1 MKKIAITALAII
13 IYSLCFAQTTN
24 TIEVLCQNALSAAEN
39 DDYALTKKYFD
50 AVIAECIKNPDSD
63 LLLNLSEDVSDYVIL
78 NQAKT
83 NQQEASATASLLI
96 QLQLQ
101 CLNYCANHEFFKSGE
116 EYVNAIHTAL
126 VGMGYTLAD
135 AGLMQD
141 AEDCLKAGISV
152 FSQMNIFTEEYPLGY
167 ESMAYFYSKYK
178 EEYDKELSFQYE
190 GFKAA
195 ASLYGAK
202 SELSKQIFSRMCTSY
217 CSDLTFLSFD
227 GTKGSLY
234 DTFDVRIIPYDDL
247 IEVIGLWTQHINEI
261 TAQYG
266 QETINTLFPN
276 SLPNIYGEGMM
287 PLNTPLWDSYSKTL
301 AAIHFGRMNDYERDV
316 NQFLDE
322 ITDISELYPY
332 SEGIITSLRNHNYVN
347 YAIRLYDS
355 LEQKAVDHQDVIER
369 IRSAAGRTA
378 YAYGFTDKAW
388 SYVKELDA
396 TRNPKAYLN
405 KQSYFD
411 DIMLLAA
418 LYANK
423 REYTKEND
431 ILTLALKQSDSLV
444 NVISDNILR
453 VLYNNL
459 SVSYNHLGNNEE
471 SVIALRKAIEIAR
484 RAMISN
490 NENIDDPRCVLWP
503 AIEYGNLADH
513 YYKQGNLDDAE
524 KVYRNCLLYY
534 ETNNAESS
542 RIGYVL
548 DGLMAIAEA
557 RQDLISLKELS
568 KKLYSTQFKQYL
580 AQSFGMTK
588 VQRTD
593 LWNKMNTH
601 SLEIIA
607 QFALN
612 DKSFSDV
619 AYDVSLIQ
627 KGFLLKY
634 DQIIGNNISNSDDK
648 QLKASYYDFKKA
660 ESKGDKQRDALEEK
674 VMYLY
679 SKHPEFI
686 REANF
691 TTWQDVRAN
700 LVKGDAAIEFVK
712 CCSDG
717 KKASYA
723 AIIIRPE
730 WSAPR
735 TVKLASE
742 NEMNAM
748 FSKGSRA
755 YYDND
760 GLYSITWGQLEPH
773 LKGANR
779 IFFSPDGV
787 LSQMNIEI
795 LHNSKGKAI
804 YDVYDLHRI
813 SSTANLNIT
822 DLASYETAT
831 LYGGLN
837 YDLDTKSMQ
846 AISRSYDN
854 QCKITDQSTYV
865 AGDNTRKG
873 WNYLPG
879 TKIEVEQISTLL
891 DKGRVNSTL
900 FTADS
905 GTEESFKTQSGHSAQ
920 IIHIA
925 THGFY
930 LNEKQAEKMDN
941 NVFTHNDTDSHTYPL
956 RRSGLLMSG
965 GQHIWMGEE
974 IPEGIDDGILT
985 AEEIAGLNLS
995 NTNLLVLSACQ
1006 TGLGEIGGDGVYGL
1020 QRGFKIAGVGTIIM
1034 SLWEVDDQTTS
1045 LMMQTFYRNL
1055 IKGKSKRE
1063 SFAIAQSEV
1072 RKKYDNPKYWAAFIM
1087 LD

>member
-1 MKKIAITALAII
+1 MKKIAITVTAII
-13 IYSLCFAQTTN
+13 AYNLCLAQTAN
-24 TIEVLCQNALSAAEN
+24 TIDVLCQNALVATEK

-50 AVIAECIKNPDSD
+50 AVIAECQKNPNSD

-78 NQAKT
+78 NQARI
-83 NQQEASATASLLI
+83 NQQDAKATASQLI

-101 CLNYCANHEFFKSGE
+101 CLNFCANNGFFQSSE

-126 VGMGYTLAD
+126 VGIGDTLAD
-135 AGLMQD
+135 AGLMND
-141 AEDCLKAGISV
+141 AEDCLKAGLNV
-152 FSQMNIFTEEYPLGY
+152 FPQMKIFTEEYPLGY
-167 ESMAYFYSKYK
+167 ERLAYFYSKYQK
-178 EEYDKELSFQYE
+178 EYDKELSFQYE

-195 ASLYGAK
+195 ASLYGVDSK
-202 SELSKQIFSRMCTSY
+202 LCKQIFGRMCTSY
-217 CSDLTFLSFD
+217 CSDLAYLSFE
-227 GTKGSLY
+227 GTQGSKY
-234 DTFDVRIIPYDDL
+234 GSFDVRIIPYDDL
-247 IEVIGLWTQHINEI
+247 INIIGLWVQYKNEI
-261 TAQYG
+261 CGQYG
-266 QETINTLFPN
+266 EKISETLFPDN
-276 SLPNIYGEGMM
+276 IPNIYGDGMI
-287 PLNTPLWDSYSKTL
+287 PFDSSLWDIYGKTL
-301 AAIHFGRMNDYERDV
+301 AAIHFGRMDDYERNV
-316 NQFLDE
+316 SQFLNE
-322 ITDISELYPY
+322 ITDISKLNTY
-332 SEGIITSLRNHNYVN
+332 SEGIVTSLRNHNYVN
-347 YAIRLYDS
+347 YAIRLYDT
-355 LEQKAVDHQDVIER
+355 LEQKAIGHQGALEL

-378 YAYGFTDKAW
+378 FAYGFFDKAW
-388 SYVKELDA
+388 SYVKESDA
-396 TRNPKAYLN
+396 VRNPKTYLN
-405 KQSYFD
+405 KRVYFD
-411 DIMLLAA
+411 DIMLMAA
-418 LYANK
+418 LYASK
-423 REYTKEND
+423 REYTKENE
-431 ILTLALKQSDSLV
+431 ILTQALKQSDSLG
-444 NVISDNILR
+444 NVISDNTLR
-453 VLYNNL
+453 ILYNNL
-459 SVSYNHLGNNEE
+459 SVSYNHLGNYEE
-471 SVIALRKAIEIAR
+471 SVIALRKAIEIAKR
-484 RAMISN
+484 IMISN
-490 NENIDDPRCVLWP
+490 NENIDDPKCVLWP

-513 YYKQGNLDDAE
+513 NYKQGNFDEAE
-524 KVYRNCLLYY
+524 RLYKNCILHY
-534 ETNNAESS
+534 ESNDTKSN

-557 RQDLISLKELS
+557 RHDIISLKELS
-568 KKLYSTQFKQYL
+568 EKLYSTQFRQYL
-580 AQSFGMTK
+580 VQSFGMTK

-593 LWNKMNTH
+593 FWNKMNTH
-601 SLEIIA
+601 PLEVIA

-612 DKSFSDV
+612 NDTFSDV
-619 AYDVSLIQ
+619 AYDVSLLQ

-634 DQIIGNNISNSDDK
+634 EQIIDNNIVNSDDS
-648 QLKASYYDFKKA
+648 QLKASYYEFKKA
-660 ESKGDKQRDALEEK
+660 ESNGDKPRYALEEK

-691 TTWQDVRAN
+691 TTWQEVRAN
-700 LVKGDAAIEFVK
+700 LDKGDVAIEFVK

-717 KKASYA
+717 KNASYA

-730 WSAPR
+730 WSFPY

-748 FSKGSRA
+748 FSKGPRA

-760 GLYSITWGQLEPH
+760 KLYSMTWGQLEPH
-773 LKGANR
+773 LKGAKR

-795 LHNSKGKAI
+795 LKNSKGKTI
-804 YDVYDLHRI
+804 YDVFDMHRV
-813 SSTANLNIT
+813 SSTADLSVT

-846 AISRSYDN
+846 SISRSYNN
-854 QCKITDQSTYV
+854 QCKITDQTTYDI
-865 AGDNTRKG
+865 GNYSRKG
-873 WNYLPG
+873 WSYLPG
-879 TKIEVEQISTLL
+879 TKTEVEHIQSLL
-891 DKGRVNSTL
+891 DKGMVNNTI

-905 GTEESFKTQSGHSAQ
+905 GTEESFKAQSGHSAQ

-930 LNEKQAEKMDN
+930 LSERQAEKIDN
-941 NVFTHNDTDSHTYPL
+941 DIFTHNDTDSHSYPL

-974 IPEGIDDGILT
+974 IPEGIDDGVLT

-1006 TGLGEIGGDGVYGL
+1006 TGVGEIGSEGVYGL

-1034 SLWEVDDQTTS
+1034 SLWEVDDQATS

-1072 RKKYDNPKYWAAFIM
+1072 RKKYDDPKYWAAFIM

>member
-13 IYSLCFAQTTN
+13 IYSLCFAQTVN
-24 TIEVLCQNALSAAEN
+24 TIEVLCQNALAAAEN
-39 DDYALTKKYFD
+39 DDYTLTKKYFD
-50 AVIAECIKNPDSD
+50 AVIAECQKNPDSD
-63 LLLNLSEDVSDYVIL
+63 LLLNLSEDVSDYIIL
-78 NQAKT
+78 NQAKN
-83 NQQEASATASLLI
+83 NQQEASATLLI

-167 ESMAYFYSKYK
+167 ERMAYFYSEYQ

-217 CSDLTFLSFD
+217 CSDLAFL
-227 GTKGSLY
+227 KGSLY
-234 DTFDVRIIPYDDL
+234 DTFDARIVPYDDL
-247 IEVIGLWTQHINEI
+247 TEIIGLWTQYINEI
-261 TAQYG
+261 TTQYG
-266 QETINTLFPN
+266 QETINALFPD
-276 SLPNIYGEGMM
+276 SLPNIYGDGMM

-301 AAIHFGRMNDYERDV
+301 AAIHFGRMDDYERNV
-316 NQFLDE
+316 SQFLDE

-347 YAIRLYDS
+347 YAIRLYDT

-396 TRNPKAYLN
+396 TRNPQAYLN

-431 ILTLALKQSDSLV
+431 ILTLALKQSDSLG

-453 VLYNNL
+453 ILYNNL

-484 RAMISN
+484 RAMTSQY
-490 NENIDDPRCVLWP
+490 ENIDDPRCVLWP

-513 YYKQGNLDDAE
+513 YYKQGNLDEAE
-524 KVYRNCLLYY
+524 RLYKNCILHY
-534 ETNNAESS
+534 ETNDAKSNK
-542 RIGYVL
+542 IGYVL

-557 RQDLISLKELS
+557 RRDIIALKELS
-568 KKLYSTQFKQYL
+568 KKLYSTQFSQYL
-580 AQSFGMTK
+580 VQSFGMTK

-593 LWNKMNTH
+593 FWNKMNTH
-601 SLEIIA
+601 PLEVIA

-612 DKSFSDV
+612 DDTFSDV

-634 DQIIGNNISNSDDK
+634 EQIIENNIVNSDDS

-854 QCKITDQSTYV
+854 LCKITDQSTYV

-891 DKGRVNSTL
+891 DKGMVNNTI

-995 NTNLLVLSACQ
+995 NTDLLVLSACQ

>member
-1 MKKIAITALAII
+1 MKKIIVTILATIA
-13 IYSLCFAQTTN
+13 YVFCLAQTAN
-24 TIEVLCQNALSAAEN
+24 TIDVLCQNALAAAEN

-50 AVIAECIKNPDSD
+50 AVIAECQKNPNSD
-63 LLLNLSEDVSDYVIL
+63 LLLNLSEDVSDYVII
-78 NQAKT
+78 NQAKI
-83 NQQEASATASLLI
+83 NQQNAKATALQLI

-101 CLNYCANHEFFKSGE
+101 CLNYCANHGLFQSGE
-116 EYVNAIHTAL
+116 EYVNATHTAL

-167 ESMAYFYSKYK
+167 ERVAYFYSEYK
-178 EEYDKELSFQYE
+178 EEHDKELNFQYE

-195 ASLYGAK
+195 ASLYGVDSK
-202 SELSKQIFSRMCTSY
+202 LCKQIFGRMCTSY
-217 CSDLTFLSFD
+217 CSDLAYLSFE
-227 GTKGSLY
+227 GRQGARY
-234 DTFDVRIIPYDDL
+234 DSFDVRIIPYDDL
-247 IEVIGLWTQHINEI
+247 IDLIGLWTQYKSEI
-261 TAQYG
+261 LGQYG
-266 QETINTLFPN
+266 QKVSEDLFHD
-276 SLPNIYGEGMM
+276 SIQNIYGNEMM
-287 PLNTPLWDSYSKTL
+287 PLNSSLWDSYSKTL
-301 AAIHFGRMNDYERDV
+301 AAIHFGRMADYERNV
-316 NQFLDE
+316 SKFLDE
-322 ITDISELYPY
+322 ITDISKLYTY
-332 SEGIITSLRNHNYVN
+332 SEGIVVSLQRHNYVN
-347 YAIRLYDS
+347 YAIRLYDT
-355 LEQKAVDHQDVIER
+355 LGQKAIGHQDVIEN

-388 SYVKELDA
+388 SYVKEMDA
-396 TRNPKAYLN
+396 VRNPKTYLN
-405 KQSYFD
+405 KRAYFE
-411 DIMLLAA
+411 DIMVLAA

-423 REYTKEND
+423 QEYTKENE
-431 ILTLALKQSDSLV
+431 ILKLALRQSDSLGKE
-444 NVISDNILR
+444 ISDNTLR
-453 VLYNNL
+453 ILYNNL
-459 SVSYNHLGNNEE
+459 SVSYNHLKNNKE
-471 SVIALRKAIEIAR
+471 SVIALRKAIEIAKR
-484 RAMISN
+484 IMIN
-490 NENIDDPRCVLWP
+490 NNQNIDNPQSALWP
-503 AIEYGNLADH
+503 AIEYGNLAYH
-513 YYKQGNLDDAE
+513 YYEQGDLGEAE
-524 KVYRNCLLYY
+524 KLYKDCILHY
-534 ETNNAESS
+534 ETNDINNHG
-542 RIGYVL
+542 IVHIL

-557 RQDLISLKELS
+557 RQDNISLKELS

-580 AQSFGMTK
+580 AQSYGMTK

-593 LWNKMNTH
+593 FWNKMNTH
-601 SLEIIA
+601 SLEVIA

-612 DKSFSDV
+612 DDTFSDV

-634 DQIIGNNISNSDDK
+634 EQIIGNNIVNSDDS
-648 QLKASYYDFKKA
+648 QLKTSYYEFKKA

-691 TTWQDVRAN
+691 ITWHDVRAN
-700 LVKGDAAIEFVK
+700 LVKGDVAIEFVK

-717 KKASYA
+717 KNASYA

-742 NEMNAM
+742 NELNAM
-748 FSKGSRA
+748 FSKGPRA

-760 GLYSITWGQLEPH
+760 ILYSITWGQLEPH

-787 LSQMNIEI
+787 LSQMNIKI

-804 YDVYDLHRI
+804 YDVYDLHRV
-813 SSTANLNIT
+813 SSTSDLNVIN
-822 DLASYETAT
+822 LASYETAT

-837 YDLDTKSMQ
+837 YDLDTTSMQ
-846 AISRSYDN
+846 AISRSYNN

-891 DKGRVNSTL
+891 DKGKVNRTL

-905 GTEESFKTQSGHSAQ
+905 GTEESFKAQSGHSAQ

-930 LNEKQAEKMDN
+930 LNEKQAERMGN
-941 NVFTHNDTDSHTYPL
+941 EVFTHNDTDSHTYPL

-995 NTNLLVLSACQ
+995 NTDLLVLSACQ

-1020 QRGFKIAGVGTIIM
+1020 QRGLKIAGVGTIIM

-1045 LMMQTFYRNL
+1045 LMMQSFYRNL

-1072 RKKYDNPKYWAAFIM
+1072 RKKYDEPKYWAAFIM

>member
-1 MKKIAITALAII
+1 MKKIAITVIAII
-13 IYSLCFAQTTN
+13 AYCLCLAQTAN
-24 TIEVLCQNALSAAEN
+24 TIEVLCQNAYVAAEK

-50 AVIAECIKNPDSD
+50 AVIAECQKNQNSD

-78 NQAKT
+78 NLAKI
-83 NQQEASATASLLI
+83 NQQDAKATASLLI

-101 CLNYCANHEFFKSGE
+101 CLNYCANHGFFQSSE

-135 AGLMQD
+135 AGLMHD
-141 AEDCLKAGISV
+141 AEDCLKAGLNV
-152 FSQMNIFTEEYPLGY
+152 FPQMKIFTEEYPLGY
-167 ESMAYFYSKYK
+167 ERLAYFYSKYQ

-195 ASLYGAK
+195 ASLYGVDSK
-202 SELSKQIFSRMCTSY
+202 LCKQIFGRMCTSY
-217 CSDLTFLSFD
+217 CSDLAFLSFD

-234 DTFDVRIIPYDDL
+234 DTFDVRIVPYDDL
-247 IEVIGLWTQHINEI
+247 TEIIGLWTQYINEI
-261 TAQYG
+261 TTQYG
-266 QETINTLFPN
+266 QETINALFPN

-287 PLNTPLWDSYSKTL
+287 SLNTPLWDSYSKTL
-301 AAIHFGRMNDYERDV
+301 AAIHFGKMEDYERNV
-316 NQFLDE
+316 SQLLDG

-332 SEGIITSLRNHNYVN
+332 SEGIVTSLRNHNYVN
-347 YAIRLYDS
+347 YVIRLYDT
-355 LEQKAVDHQDVIER
+355 LGGKANGHQDVIEH

-378 YAYGFTDKAW
+378 YAYGFTDKAL

-396 TRNPKAYLN
+396 TRNPQAYLN

-431 ILTLALKQSDSLV
+431 ILTLALKQSDSLG

-453 VLYNNL
+453 ILYNNL

-484 RAMISN
+484 RAMISQY
-490 NENIDDPRCVLWP
+490 ENIDDPRCVLWP

-524 KVYRNCLLYY
+524 RVYRNCLLYY

-593 LWNKMNTH
+593 FWNKMNTH
-601 SLEIIA
+601 SLEVIA

-612 DKSFSDV
+612 DESFSDV

-648 QLKASYYDFKKA
+648 QLKASYYEFKKA

-700 LVKGDAAIEFVK
+700 LVRGDVAIEFVK

-717 KKASYA
+717 QNASYA
-723 AIIIRPE
+723 AIIVRPE
-730 WSAPR
+730 WNAPR

-742 NEMNAM
+742 NEINAM

-760 GLYSITWGQLEPH
+760 KLYTMTWGHLGPH

-804 YDVYDLHRI
+804 YDVYDLHRV

-846 AISRSYDN
+846 AISRSYDS

-873 WNYLPG
+873 WDYLPG
-879 TKIEVEQISTLL
+879 TKIEVEQISTLF
-891 DKGRVNSTL
+891 DKGMVNNTI

-905 GTEESFKTQSGHSAQ
+905 GTEESFKAQSGHSAQ

-930 LNEKQAEKMDN
+930 LNEKQAEKMNN
-941 NVFTHNDTDSHTYPL
+941 NVFTHNDTASHTYPL

-965 GQHIWMGEE
+965 GQHIWMGEK

-995 NTNLLVLSACQ
+995 NTDLLVLSACQ

-1045 LMMQTFYRNL
+1045 LMMQIFYRNL

-1072 RKKYDNPKYWAAFIM
+1072 RKKYDDHRYWAAFIM

>member
-1 MKKIAITALAII
+1 
-13 IYSLCFAQTTN
+13 
-24 TIEVLCQNALSAAEN
+24 
-39 DDYALTKKYFD
+39 
-50 AVIAECIKNPDSD
+50 
-63 LLLNLSEDVSDYVIL
+63 
-78 NQAKT
+78 
-83 NQQEASATASLLI
+83 
-96 QLQLQ
+96 
-101 CLNYCANHEFFKSGE
+101 
-116 EYVNAIHTAL
+116 
-126 VGMGYTLAD
+126 
-135 AGLMQD
+135 
-141 AEDCLKAGISV
+141 
-152 FSQMNIFTEEYPLGY
+152 
-167 ESMAYFYSKYK
+167 
-178 EEYDKELSFQYE
+178 
-190 GFKAA
+190 
-195 ASLYGAK
+195 
-202 SELSKQIFSRMCTSY
+202 
-217 CSDLTFLSFD
+217 
-227 GTKGSLY
+227 
-234 DTFDVRIIPYDDL
+234 
-247 IEVIGLWTQHINEI
+247 
-261 TAQYG
+261 
-266 QETINTLFPN
+266 
-276 SLPNIYGEGMM
+276 
-287 PLNTPLWDSYSKTL
+287 
-301 AAIHFGRMNDYERDV
+301 
-316 NQFLDE
+316 
-322 ITDISELYPY
+322 
-332 SEGIITSLRNHNYVN
+332 
-347 YAIRLYDS
+347 
-355 LEQKAVDHQDVIER
+355 
-369 IRSAAGRTA
+369 
-378 YAYGFTDKAW
+378 
-388 SYVKELDA
+388 
-396 TRNPKAYLN
+396 
-405 KQSYFD
+405 
-411 DIMLLAA
+411 
-418 LYANK
+418 
-423 REYTKEND
+423 
-431 ILTLALKQSDSLV
+431 
-444 NVISDNILR
+444 
-453 VLYNNL
+453 
-459 SVSYNHLGNNEE
+459 
-471 SVIALRKAIEIAR
+471 
-484 RAMISN
+484 
-490 NENIDDPRCVLWP
+490 
-503 AIEYGNLADH
+503 
-513 YYKQGNLDDAE
+513 
-524 KVYRNCLLYY
+524 
-534 ETNNAESS
+534 
-542 RIGYVL
+542 
-548 DGLMAIAEA
+548 
-557 RQDLISLKELS
+557 
-568 KKLYSTQFKQYL
+568 
-580 AQSFGMTK
+580 MTK

-593 LWNKMNTH
+593 FWNKMNTH
-601 SLEIIA
+601 SLEVIA

-612 DKSFSDV
+612 DESFSDV

-634 DQIIGNNISNSDDK
+634 EQIIENNIVNSDDS

-730 WSAPR
+730 WSAPH

-846 AISRSYDN
+846 ASSRSYDN
-854 QCKITDQSTYV
+854 LCKITDQSTYV

-891 DKGRVNSTL
+891 DKGMVNNTI

-995 NTNLLVLSACQ
+995 NTDLLVLSACQ